1 MCVCQAGNDFGEDFD
16 ELQYVMAQVM
26 IIKLK
31 VEEPKII
38 FDPLFKEI
46 RDIILRCFSEIIASG
61 DGLTRVSCGLCV
73 LGIFFFFT
81 ALKYIRTIRKNV
93 KKILDYTSDLY
104 SLKQITAKITS
115 WSSRCKRF
123 QL

>member
-1 MCVCQAGNDFGEDFD
+1 MD
-16 ELQYVMAQVM
+16 QVM

-61 DGLTRVSCGLCV
+61 DGLTRVSFLLLLLLLVENKFCDDFP
-73 LGIFFFFT
+73 FFG
-81 ALKYIRTIRKNV
+81 K
-93 KKILDYTSDLY
+93 
-104 SLKQITAKITS
+104 
-115 WSSRCKRF
+115 F
-123 QL
+123 QFDDSTN

>member
-1 MCVCQAGNDFGEDFD
+1 MLQAGNDFGDEFD
-16 ELQYVMAQVM
+16 ELMYVMAQVM

-61 DGLTRVSCGLCV
+61 DGLTRVSFFSLCQ
-73 LGIFFFFT
+73 
-81 ALKYIRTIRKNV
+81 
-93 KKILDYTSDLY
+93 
-104 SLKQITAKITS
+104 SLSLLCLLIQ
-115 WSSRCKRF
+115 
-123 QL
+123 

>member
-1 MCVCQAGNDFGEDFD
+1 MHNCFCVFQAGNDFGDEFD
-16 ELQYVMAQVM
+16 ELMYVMAQVM

-61 DGLTRVSCGLCV
+61 DGLTRVSFFSLCQS
-73 LGIFFFFT
+73 LSLSCSLIQQR
-81 ALKYIRTIRKNV
+81 AL
-93 KKILDYTSDLY
+93 LLY
-104 SLKQITAKITS
+104 SWVLNGNRSKDVIYP
-115 WSSRCKRF
+115 
-123 QL
+123 